1 MVTGDN
7 FSLITHVITA
17 AEELGFADNGQ
28 HENDGA
34 ADDYF
39 AYDLCVSD
47 AK

>member
-1 MVTGDN
+1 MITEDN
-7 FSLITHVITA
+7 FSMVA
-17 AEELGFADNGQ
+17 AADELNLADDGQ

-39 AYDLCVSD
+39 AYDHDSCMSD